1 MVSPLMIYNVGLCGA
16 AAEGLARDVGHP
28 SFALVIQQEKK
39 EEKKKKK
46 TEQAEAAQKHPCSR
60 NYTSAFLGRSRSRGA
75 GYWMRDQYL
84 CKCPVSRHLCCSG
97 GFEMIQLARQPWLNA
112 SDT

>member
-46 TEQAEAAQKHPCSR
+46 RQSKQKLH
-60 NYTSAFLGRSRSRGA
+60 RSIPAPGTTPVPFWA
-75 GYWMRDQYL
+75 GLEVEVQDI
-84 CKCPVSRHLCCSG
+84 G
-97 GFEMIQLARQPWLNA
+97 
-112 SDT
+112 

>member
-39 EEKKKKK
+39 EEKKKKDR
-46 TEQAEAAQKHPCSR
+46 A
-60 NYTSAFLGRSRSRGA
+60 SRSCTEA
-75 GYWMRDQYL
+75 SLLQEL
-84 CKCPVSRHLCCSG
+84 HQCLSG
-97 GFEMIQLARQPWLNA
+97 QV
-112 SDT
+112 